1 MSCVKHQSVNS
12 VLQIN
17 NNCFSFRKI
26 QIMPWECPHCAYYD
40 CVVKADDGVVIC
52 CNCSEPSPLTS
63 SLESVSV
70 RLVENSQGKNIQ
82 EKDKI

>member
-1 MSCVKHQSVNS
+1 
-12 VLQIN
+12 
-17 NNCFSFRKI
+17 
-26 QIMPWECPHCAYYD
+26 MPWECPHCGFFD

-52 CNCSEPSPLTS
+52 CSCSEPSPLTS

-82 EKDKI
+82 EKDKM